1 MIKNIIKIIII
12 SGTLVLSSCVFN
24 TTKISFSPI
33 PYEMKVPQELA
44 SKLSVAPMTGDWA
57 NQIATAGVV
66 GALTMYY
73 TAEDNTKHIFA
84 GIYYTPEERFNAA
97 KNPNEPPMFGQEV
110 SRKDGFVLSVAGPQD
125 SIFESFT
132 PDGKN
137 ITTLYEEIYK
147 KTTYIKTN

>member
-1 MIKNIIKIIII
+1 MKKLVKVLLI
-12 SGTLVLSSCVFN
+12 SSLTLVTACVFN
-24 TTKISFSPI
+24 ITKISFNPI

-44 SKLSVAPMTGDWA
+44 SKLSVVPMTGDWA
-57 NQIATAGVV
+57 NQIAKAGVV

-73 TAEDNTKHIFA
+73 TAEGNTKHIFA
-84 GIYYTPEERFNAA
+84 GIYYTPEERFDAA

-125 SIFESFT
+125 SIFEPFT

-147 KTTYIKTN
+147 KTTYIKAN

>member
-1 MIKNIIKIIII
+1 MRKLLKLFSI
-12 SGTLVLSSCVFN
+12 SLVFTLAACVFN
-24 TTKISFSPI
+24 TSKISFNPI
-33 PYEMKVPQELA
+33 PYEMKVPKELA
-44 SKLSVAPMTGDWA
+44 SKLSLEPMTGDWA

-84 GIYYTPEERFNAA
+84 GIYYTPEERFDAA
-97 KNPNEPPMFGQEV
+97 ANPSEPPMFGQEV

-125 SIFESFT
+125 SIFETFT

-137 ITTLYEEIYK
+137 ITRLYEEIYK
-147 KTTYIKTN
+147 KTSYIKTN

>member
-1 MIKNIIKIIII
+1 MKKLVKVLLI
-12 SGTLVLSSCVFN
+12 SSLTLLTACVFN
-24 TTKISFSPI
+24 PTKISLNPI
-33 PYEMKVPQELA
+33 PYEMKVPEELA
-44 SKLSVAPMTGDWA
+44 SKLSVEPMTGDWA
-57 NQIATAGVV
+57 NQIASAGVV

-84 GIYYTPEERFNAA
+84 GIYYTPEERFDAA

-137 ITTLYEEIYK
+137 IMTLYEEMYK
-147 KTTYIKTN
+147 KTTYIKSN

>member
-1 MIKNIIKIIII
+1 MKKLVKVLLI
-12 SGTLVLSSCVFN
+12 SSLTLLTACVFN
-24 TTKISFSPI
+24 PTKISLNPI
-33 PYEMKVPQELA
+33 PYEMKVPEELA
-44 SKLSVAPMTGDWA
+44 SKLSVEPMTGDWV
-57 NQIATAGVV
+57 NQIASAGVV

-73 TAEDNTKHIFA
+73 KAEDGTKHIFA
-84 GIYYTPEERFNAA
+84 GIYYTPEERFDAA

-125 SIFESFT
+125 SIFEPFT

-137 ITTLYEEIYK
+137 IMTLYEEIYK